1 MRAPRTPE
9 EFIRLLEKS
18 QLLKRSLFEKIKP
31 QLEQFGAEGDTPE
44 RLAKSLV
51 KNRIL
56 TPYQSAQLLK
66 GRWNGFYIGKY
77 RLLDLL
83 GRGGMGKVYLAE
95 QITMQRV
102 VAVKV
107 VRPRAASNR
116 VNLARFVREARAVA
130 QLRHPNVVQAYDFD
144 AFGGVPYIVME
155 YIEGLNCDE
164 ILLHFGPVP
173 YPQACDFIMQAA
185 EGLQHAY
192 ELGLVHRDIKP
203 GNLIVESTGT
213 LKILDLGLVTCLGPE
228 DGQLTKRDEHVGTA
242 DYLAP
247 EQGLDSRDVDIRA
260 DIYSLGCTLYHL
272 LAGHPVFPDRSA
284 TQKLLLHQTTM
295 PTPIRNIVPD
305 VPEELEAILNRMLAK
320 KREDRFQTPAE
331 LAEALEPFAERKVPP
346 FDLSAIRFKLKDLE
360 PFLKRGPSPSS
371 IIGRHS
377 LDSQIVKRTAQA
389 TDDDSVVTEGV
400 VDPELRAIL
409 AGVEDA
415 ATETQQFLE
424 GEKHQ
429 AAAQPVDTE
438 SEEHADVGVAVAREA
453 AAAASGSSVSTA
465 VAVAAPSET
474 RPRAAERAAGW
485 DLRAPDGNGL
495 RQLPAS
501 VADAPPRDEPAA
513 RATGGAHEAAPA
525 ATAEDDLAC
534 FLEHDAA
541 DSIAIVG
548 QIGRPVARAS
558 ESARGSR
565 EQAGSTVPAWA
576 AQLFARPATW
586 IAAVVTLVLAGF
598 AFGIWFAQ
606 TGSAGGTNGPAPVQQ
621 ASPESADTAALQPS
635 R

>member
-31 QLEQFGAEGDTPE
+31 QLQQFGAEGDTPE

-107 VRPRAASNR
+107 VRPRAASDR

-144 AFGGVPYIVME
+144 AYGGVPYIVME

-185 EGLQHAY
+185 EGLQHAH

-260 DIYSLGCTLYHL
+260 DIYSLGCTMYHL
-272 LAGHPVFPDRSA
+272 LAGHPVFPDRST

-305 VPEELEAILNRMLAK
+305 VPPEVDAILNKMLAK

-331 LAEALEPFAERKVPP
+331 LAEALAPFAQRRVPP

-371 IIGRHS
+371 IIGRNS

-409 AGVEDA
+409 AGVEDTA
-415 ATETQQFLE
+415 SETQRFLE
-424 GEKHQ
+424 GEKNEAEAQ
-429 AAAQPVDTE
+429 VISAAGNEGA
-438 SEEHADVGVAVAREA
+438 AVGVAVVSKTAVG
-453 AAAASGSSVSTA
+453 AASGVSGGSA
-465 VAVAAPSET
+465 VAVAA
-474 RPRAAERAAGW
+474 
-485 DLRAPDGNGL
+485 
-495 RQLPAS
+495 
-501 VADAPPRDEPAA
+501 ADAARRD
-513 RATGGAHEAAPA
+513 
-525 ATAEDDLAC
+525 AC
-534 FLEHDAA
+534 R
-541 DSIAIVG
+541 
-548 QIGRPVARAS
+548 Q
-558 ESARGSR
+558 
-565 EQAGSTVPAWA
+565 
-576 AQLFARPATW
+576 
-586 IAAVVTLVLAGF
+586 
-598 AFGIWFAQ
+598 
-606 TGSAGGTNGPAPVQQ
+606 
-621 ASPESADTAALQPS
+621 
-635 R
+635 